1 MNSVSHAGGFDLAAL
16 GLLLAAAVA
25 TIVVAF
31 GATLVVA
38 RASGRHSVVDV
49 TWGLGFVLVAAVAFV
64 VSGLLGAGSTPV
76 RVTVLVLVAVW
87 GLRLAIY
94 IGWRNHGKGED
105 PRYAAML
112 GDDHPPGAVTAHV
125 LRKVYLP
132 QAGVM
137 LVVSLPVL
145 AAMVRGSAVLPL
157 VAVGAAVWLV
167 GFVFESV
174 GDAQLARFKADPANK
189 GQVMDSGLWR
199 YTRHPNYFGDLCVWW
214 GIFLVAAGHPI
225 ALVTV
230 VGPVLM
236 SYLLISVTGKE
247 LTEKSMSDRPGYD
260 EYVRRTS
267 GFLPLPPGTKA
278 ARAT

>member
-1 MNSVSHAGGFDLAAL
+1 MSFDLTAF
-16 GLLLAAAVA
+16 GLLLVGAVA
-25 TIVVAF
+25 TVVAAF
-31 GATLVVA
+31 SITLAVA
-38 RASGRHSVVDV
+38 RATGRHSVVDV
-49 TWGLGFVLVAAVAFV
+49 TWGLGFVAVGIVAYLISGVMGVGDAGVRTVA
-64 VSGLLGAGSTPV
+64 LA
-76 RVTVLVLVAVW
+76 LVAVW

-94 IGWRNHGKGED
+94 IGLRNRGKGED

-112 GDDHPPGAVTAHV
+112 GDDHAPGAVTSTV

-145 AAMVRGSAVLPL
+145 AAMVRASTVLP
-157 VAVGAAVWLV
+157 VVIVGVLLWLV

-174 GDAQLARFKADPANK
+174 GDAQLSAFKADPENK
-189 GQVMDSGLWR
+189 GKILDSGLWR
-199 YTRHPNYFGDLCVWW
+199 YTRHPNYFGDACVWW
-214 GIFLVAAGHPI
+214 GIFVVAAGHPW

-230 VGPVLM
+230 VGPLLM
-236 SYLLISVTGKE
+236 TYLLVSVTGKE
-247 LTEKSMSDRPGYD
+247 LTEKSMSGRPGYD

-267 GFLPLPPGTKA
+267 GFLPLPPGSRP